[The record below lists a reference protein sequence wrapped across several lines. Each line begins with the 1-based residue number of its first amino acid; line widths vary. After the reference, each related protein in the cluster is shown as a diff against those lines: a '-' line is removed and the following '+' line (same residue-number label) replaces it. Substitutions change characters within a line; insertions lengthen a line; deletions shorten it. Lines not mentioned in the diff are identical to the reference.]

1 MLRRRILF
9 IALLMCV
16 LRVSSFAQQQNTV
29 CTGTTNPS
37 GWVTIHILTLVNFS
51 TCPNN
56 PNNVKTIE
64 RIDTLVSGASLGACN
79 DGGALPSG
87 WVITDM
93 SDRTGDCIGP
103 PKNLLSLLNVS
114 GDPIGTT
121 HAVCFPNSPIPAGW
135 TNIGTSFST
144 GLCNGSSNPDLATIR
159 RDSGP
164 DLEISVSPGSQ
175 TVAPGGAAQFTVSL
189 VRSGGLGTPVTLSAS
204 TPPSGVS
211 IGFNPNNTT
220 AGTSTMTVSTSTG
233 TPLGS
238 FNVQITAVDG
248 VFVRNLVVTVNVQPT
263 SNFAVTASPN
273 PQVLVPGSSNAIDV
287 TLVRSSGFNGSITM
301 SVTGLPAGVSGTFSP
316 SSTSGNTS
324 TLTLTATNVVALGDS
339 AITITGTSGT
349 IVGSTATTVRTSLV
363 PAFWEAVYQL
373 LTH

>member
-1 MLRRRILF
+1 VLQRRILF
-9 IALLMCV
+9 IAVLMCV
-16 LRVSSFAQQQNTV
+16 LKVSSFAQQQNTV

-37 GWVTIHILTLVNFS
+37 GWVTIHISTQTNFS
-51 TCPNN
+51 NCPNN

-64 RIDTLVSGASLGACN
+64 EIDTLVSGASLGACN

-93 SDRTGDCIGP
+93 SDRAGDCVGP
-103 PKNLLSLLNVS
+103 PKNLLNLLNVS
-114 GDPIGTT
+114 GDSIGTQ

-135 TNIGTSFST
+135 TNIGTSFNT
-144 GLCNGSSNPDLATIR
+144 GLCSGSSPDLATIR
-159 RDSGP
+159 RDTGP
-164 DLEISVSPGSQ
+164 DLTISASPVSQ
-175 TVAPGGAAQFTVSL
+175 TVAPGGAALFTVSL
-189 VRSGGLGTPVTLSAS
+189 ARSGGLSNPVTLSAS

-220 AGTSTMTVSTSTG
+220 AGSSTMTVSTSTG

-248 VFVRNLVVTVNVQPT
+248 VFVRNLVVTVNVQPGA
-263 SNFAVTASPN
+263 NFSVAASPN
-273 PQVLVPGSSNAIDV
+273 PQVLVPGASNTIDV
-287 TLVRSSGFNGSITM
+287 TLNRAPGFTASVTM
-301 SVTGLPAGVSGTFSP
+301 SVSGLPSGVSGSFNP

-324 TLTLTATNVVALGDS
+324 TLTLTATNAVALGDS
-339 AITITGTSGT
+339 SITITGTSGT
-349 IVGSTATTVRTSLV
+349 IVNSTASTVRTSLV